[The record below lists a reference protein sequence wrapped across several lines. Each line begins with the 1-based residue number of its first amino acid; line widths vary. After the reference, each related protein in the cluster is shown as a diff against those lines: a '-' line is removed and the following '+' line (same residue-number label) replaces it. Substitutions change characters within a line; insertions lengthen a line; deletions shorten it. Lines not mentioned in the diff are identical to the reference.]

1 MYWFISVLT
10 ILDIML
16 ILVIIIEIIYIIYIH
31 SSYYWNDAGM
41 IFYLK

>member
-41 IFYLK
+41 ISYLK